1 MTVSAADLAARPSG
15 GLVHDVAFAASAT
28 GLAQLAVPFA
38 RAGLAAGDPVVVV
51 TSDAVADA
59 VRAALGDLP
68 GLALVDQESVFGRR
82 TPATLT
88 AFRQLVAETTPAP
101 GRHLRV
107 ISELPGGLGSRDQL
121 EWQRYEAVVEHAL
134 AGWPVWFLCL
144 QDTGQLPGQLVR
156 WAHCTHRHVIDDRGR
171 RPNPGFTEPEQLL
184 PQLPVPAEPLQQAPP
199 LLAADGV
206 TRPGAVRHGLVPLL
220 NALDR
225 SPDATDDLL
234 LAIDEL
240 VTNALVHG
248 RPPVDVR
255 VWADGGTVVCTVVDR
270 GGGPTDPFAGYG
282 PAHGDDLSRGGMGL
296 WLARQLCDHVDI
308 WTDERG
314 VTVRVTTELP
324 AR

>member
-1 MTVSAADLAARPSG
+1 MTLSAPDLTARPSG
-15 GLVHDVAFAASAT
+15 GLVHDVAFATSPA
-28 GLAQLAVPFA
+28 GLAAIALPFV
-38 RAGLAAGDPVVVV
+38 RDGLAAGDPVVVV
-51 TSDAVADA
+51 TSTPVADV
-59 VRAALGDLP
+59 VRSTLGAPP
-68 GLALVDQESVFGRR
+68 GLTFVDQQHVYGRR

-88 AFRQLVAETTPAP
+88 AFRRLVAQVPPPP

-107 ISELPGGLGSRDQL
+107 VAELPGEMHARDWL
-121 EWQRYEAVVEHAL
+121 EWQRYEAVLEHAL

-144 QDTGQLPGQLVR
+144 QDTGRLPAQVVR
-156 WAHCTHRHVIDDRGR
+156 WAHCTHGHVLDDRGR
-171 RPNPGFTEPEQLL
+171 HPNPGVQPPERLL
-184 PQLPVPAEPLQQAPP
+184 RQLPVPDEPLQATPP

-206 TRPGAVRHGLVPLL
+206 TRPGAVRHALVPLL
-220 NALDR
+220 SAVDR

-248 RPPVDVR
+248 NPPVDVR
-255 VWADGGTVVCTVVDR
+255 VWADGGTVVCTVVDGGR
-270 GGGPTDPFAGYG
+270 GPGDPFAGYG
-282 PAHGDDLSRGGMGL
+282 PAHGEDLSRGGMGL

>member
-1 MTVSAADLAARPSG
+1 MSVPAADLATRPTG
-15 GLVHDVAFAASAT
+15 GLVHDVAFASSRP
-28 GLAQLAVPFA
+28 GLAGLAIPFA
-38 RAGLAAGDPVVVV
+38 REGLAAGDPVVVV
-51 TSDAVADA
+51 TSAPVADA
-59 VRAALGDLP
+59 VRAALGDVA
-68 GLALVDQESVFGRR
+68 GLSFADQGDVYGRR

-88 AFRQLVAETTPAP
+88 AFRKLVGEFPPPP
-101 GRHLRV
+101 GRRLRV
-107 ISELPGGLGSRDQL
+107 LAELPARPDAREWL

-134 AGWPVWFLCL
+134 GGWPVWFLCL
-144 QDTGQLPGQLVR
+144 QDTGRLPEEIVR
-156 WAHCTHRHVIDDRGR
+156 WAHCTHRHVLDDSGR
-171 RPNPGFTEPEQLL
+171 RPNPGFQEPERLL
-184 PQLPVPAEPLQQAPP
+184 GQLPVPTEPLQAAPP

-270 GGGPTDPFAGYG
+270 GTGPTDPFAGYG
-282 PAHGDDLSRGGMGL
+282 PAHGEDLSRGGMGL

-308 WTDERG
+308 WTDARG